1 MPIPTIVAA
10 LSALCLAQ
18 PGGGDV
24 VNDDPKAEGKF
35 LGEIRQLTFSE
46 QWSKAGEAY
55 FSPNGS
61 EIGFQAIPAG
71 SESHNYSMYAQ
82 RLDPAGSFT
91 SDAFEL
97 APDSSANTCAWFHP
111 TEPGVILF
119 ASTLVEPSE
128 DNVPGYQR
136 GSGRYRWAFPA
147 EMKVVRFQPPVDE
160 KTTQDVHDA
169 VRDLLSP
176 PKGWKDGFYD
186 DGHQYGWSPAP
197 EAYCSLD
204 IVIDKP
210 GYTAECSYS
219 PDARHILYA
228 QVDQAKSDALGA
240 PDADLWVY
248 DTESEEHTILV
259 EADGYD
265 GGPFFSPDAK
275 WICYRSDRR
284 GDNLLQLFVAELAYD
299 ESGKITGISREIQ
312 ITDNQDVN
320 WAPFW
325 HPSGEFMVYASSQ
338 VSHGNYEVFAIP
350 FDANDPEKK
359 QEPVRI
365 TYASGFDGL
374 PVFSADGEWMMW
386 TAQRGEDRSP
396 DGKASSQLWIAKW
409 KGLSGGE

>member
-1 MPIPTIVAA
+1 MLTLSLAVT
-10 LSALCLAQ
+10 LSALSLAQ
-18 PGGGDV
+18 PGASDV
-24 VNDDPKAEGKF
+24 VNDDPKAESRF
-35 LGEIRQLTFSE
+35 LGEIRQLTFAKDFV
-46 QWSKAGEAY
+46 KAGESY
-55 FSPNGS
+55 FSPRGLAVV
-61 EIGFQAIPAG
+61 FQAVPKPEVGVDPDPHYGMYLALLRAEDG
-71 SESHNYSMYAQ
+71 EYGLDSTSELELVTRVSA
-82 RLDPAGSFT
+82 LD
-91 SDAFEL
+91 
-97 APDSSANTCAWFHP
+97 SANTCGWFKP
-111 TEPGVILF
+111 DSSEIIFGSTIVPPG
-119 ASTLVEPSE
+119 E
-128 DNVPGYQR
+128 DQQPGYQR
-136 GSGRYRWAFPA
+136 GSSRYRWSFPT
-147 EMKVVRFQPPVDE
+147 EMEIVQVEVSLRPFAVTLKAVPELDTEPKLIPKDVSVVFE
-160 KTTQDVHDA
+160 
-169 VRDLLSP
+169 
-176 PKGWKDGFYD
+176 
-186 DGHQYGWSPAP
+186 
-197 EAYCSLD
+197 
-204 IVIDKP
+204 KP

-219 PDARHILYA
+219 PDGRYILYA

-248 DTESEEHTILV
+248 DTESKEHTILV

-284 GDNLLQLFVAELAYD
+284 GDNLLQLFAAELAYD
-299 ESGKITGISREIQ
+299 ESGRITGISREIQ
-312 ITDNQDVN
+312 LTDNQDVN

-325 HPSGEFMVYASSQ
+325 HPSGEYLVYASSQ

-409 KGLSGGE
+409 KGLNGGK

>member
-18 PGGGDV
+18 PGGGGV
-24 VNDDPKAEGKF
+24 VNDDPKAESRF
-35 LGEIRQLTFSE
+35 LGEIRQLTFAE
-46 QWSKAGEAY
+46 EWAKAGESY
-55 FSPNGS
+55 FSPDGTHVL
-61 EIGFQAIPAG
+61 FQG
-71 SESHNYSMYAQ
+71 VSQGESDGLYSMVLA
-82 RLDPAGSFT
+82 
-91 SDAFEL
+91 EL
-97 APDSSANTCAWFHP
+97 NSERDGFKMVNPMISPPGSANTCGWFHP
-111 TEPGVILF
+111 SDPNRMIFG
-119 ASTLVEPSE
+119 STLVPPSE
-128 DNVPGYQR
+128 ENVPGYQR
-136 GSGRYRWAFPA
+136 GSGRYRWAFPV
-147 EMKVVRFQPPVDE
+147 EMEIVEQGRPIE
-160 KTTQDVHDA
+160 
-169 VRDLLSP
+169 RDLEIP
-176 PKGWKDGFYD
+176 QGWKIGFYNND
-186 DGHQYGWSPAP
+186 NSFGWMPGP
-197 EAYCSLD
+197 DWHRRVD
-204 IVIDKP
+204 IVFKKP

-228 QVDQAKSDALGA
+228 QVDEAKSNEIGR

-299 ESGKITGISREIQ
+299 ESGRITGISREIQ
-312 ITDNQDVN
+312 ITDNRDVN

>member
-35 LGEIRQLTFSE
+35 LGEIRQLTFAE
-46 QWSKAGEAY
+46 DWAKAGESY
-55 FSPNGS
+55 FSPRGRAVV
-61 EIGFQAIPAG
+61 FQAVPKPDEGVDPDPHYGMYLALLQTEDG
-71 SESHNYSMYAQ
+71 EYGLDSTSE
-82 RLDPAGSFT
+82 LDLVTRVSAL
-91 SDAFEL
+91 D
-97 APDSSANTCAWFHP
+97 SANTCGWFKP
-111 TEPGVILF
+111 DSSEIIFG
-119 ASTLVEPSE
+119 STIVPPSE
-128 DNVPGYQR
+128 DQQPGYQR
-136 GSGRYRWAFPA
+136 GSSRYRWSFPT
-147 EMKVVRFQPPVDE
+147 EMEIVQVDVRLRPFAVTLKAVPELDTEPKLIPKDVSVVFE
-160 KTTQDVHDA
+160 
-169 VRDLLSP
+169 
-176 PKGWKDGFYD
+176 
-186 DGHQYGWSPAP
+186 
-197 EAYCSLD
+197 
-204 IVIDKP
+204 KP

-219 PDARHILYA
+219 PDGRHILYA
-228 QVDQAKSDALGA
+228 QVDEAKSNEIGR
-240 PDADLWVY
+240 PDADIWVF
-248 DTESEEHTILV
+248 DTVAQEHTILV

-299 ESGKITGISREIQ
+299 ESGRITGISREIQ
-312 ITDNQDVN
+312 ITDNRDVN

-325 HPSGEFMVYASSQ
+325 HPSGEYMVYASSQ

-350 FDANDPEKK
+350 FDANEPEKK